1 MVSYKIQQFK
11 MRIRITNVCARF
23 NINFKLDLEDILNN
37 NKFDELFSSK
47 VFNKS
52 KFSALIAKF
61 KGTKLTFL
69 LFSSGTIVLVGGKSQ
84 THIKESIKE
93 FKNLLNIIYNVKI
106 EITHYK
112 ITNYCCA
119 ADFKRRIDIVSLAK
133 EFPLCTS
140 YETELFVN
148 ARFKQYNE
156 MTKQNVIFTIS
167 HKGNVFCT
175 GVSDRKNINNEFNKL
190 YTTLKPFFKNSIK
203 GMNR

>member
-1 MVSYKIQQFK
+1 
-11 MRIRITNVCARF
+11 MRIKITNVCARF
-23 NINFKLDLEDILNN
+23 NINFKPDLENILIN

-69 LFSSGTIVLVGGKSQ
+69 LFSSGTVVLVGGKTQ
-84 THIKESIKE
+84 KHIKESIKE
-93 FKNLLNIIYNVKI
+93 FINLLNNIYSVKI
-106 EITHYK
+106 EVTHYK
-112 ITNYCCA
+112 ITNFCCA
-119 ADFKRRIDIVSLAK
+119 ADFKKQIDLVSLTRA
-133 EFPLCTS
+133 FPLCTS

-156 MTKQNVIFTIS
+156 MTKKVVIFTIS

-175 GVSDRKNINNEFNKL
+175 GLSERKNINDEFNKL
-190 YTTLKPFFKNSIK
+190 YNTLEPFFKNSIK
-203 GMNR
+203 EMN